1 MKPGITFCTW
11 MTFAV
16 LAVFFAGSAD
26 ADNVPLGYRYP
37 DEAPKQVDSPFAEP
51 PGLQDAVQFWRQVFG
66 VWRLNQFALH
76 DNVHLG
82 VVYDVIKLP
91 DVDGNGLTPEQKSS
105 VEWYVN
111 ALKDELQELEE
122 RVRFGAPLSDSQ
134 QRLFDLLVAHA
145 GEGAIYGASQ
155 RVRSQRGLRERFLRG
170 LEISGRYDRL
180 FRRIFREAHLPE
192 DLALLPHVES
202 SFVNHAQST
211 AGAVGMWQFMRST
224 ARRCLHLSRA
234 VDERFDPVFAARGAA
249 RYLAHAYDVL
259 GDWGLA
265 ITSYNHGIGGMVR
278 ASREFGPDLGRIVR
292 YYQGPAFGFAS
303 RNFYA
308 EFLAVRS
315 IIQNLP
321 DYFPEGVS
329 FEPPLR
335 HDLLRLTRPVSVTHL
350 ATAHGVERDTLAA
363 LNPAWTTTA
372 IKGHTLLP
380 AGIDVW
386 LPRGTL
392 ASASGFSDYGEP
404 VLMAG
409 GDLLPDQTPQASE
422 TDGRIITA
430 GLSDFTEESVSVRPR
445 LLVAPAP
452 VPPSDIVRTSAH
464 RKTAAKTANSGLKA
478 KSKQSPK
485 QAIRIHTVRRG
496 ESPRVIA
503 AKYGVGLRKLLTINA
518 ITKRT
523 VLRPGQ
529 KLRIPLSS
537 S

>member
-1 MKPGITFCTW
+1 MKPGIAFRTW
-11 MTFAV
+11 VTFAV
-16 LAVFFAGSAD
+16 LAMFFAGSAD
-26 ADNVPLGYRYP
+26 ADSLPLSYRYP
-37 DEAPKQVDSPFAEP
+37 DAARKQADSPFAEP
-51 PGLQDAVQFWRQVFG
+51 PGLQDAVQFWRQAFG

-91 DVDGNGLTPEQKSS
+91 DVDGDGLTPEHKAS
-105 VEWYVN
+105 VDWYVH
-111 ALKDELQELEE
+111 ALEDELRELEE
-122 RVRFGAPLSDSQ
+122 RVRFGATLSDSQ
-134 QRLFDLLVAHA
+134 QRLFDLLVTHA

-155 RVRSQRGLRERFLRG
+155 RVRSQRGLRERFLKG
-170 LEISGRYDRL
+170 LETSGRYDRL
-180 FRRIFREAHLPE
+180 FRRIFREADLPE

-202 SFVNHAQST
+202 SFTNHAQST
-211 AGAVGMWQFMRST
+211 AGAAGMWQFMRAT

-234 VDERFDPVFAARGAA
+234 VDERYDPVFAARGAA

-292 YYQGPAFGFAS
+292 YYQGSAFGFAS

-321 DYFPEGVS
+321 DFFPEGVF
-329 FEPPLR
+329 FEPPLK
-335 HDLLRLTRPVSVTHL
+335 HDLVRLTNAMPVSRL
-350 ATAHGVERDTLAA
+350 ALIHGVDRDTLAA
-363 LNPAWTTTA
+363 LNPAWTTAA
-372 IKGHTLLP
+372 IKGRTLLP

-386 LPRGTL
+386 LPSGTL
-392 ASASGFSDYGEP
+392 ARASGISSYEQP

-409 GDLLPDQTPQASE
+409 DDVLPDRSLQAGE
-422 TDGRIITA
+422 ADGRIVTA
-430 GLSDFTEESVSVRPR
+430 GLIDFAEEPASVRTH

-452 VPPSDIVRTSAH
+452 VPPEDIVKTSA
-464 RKTAAKTANSGLKA
+464 RGKAAAKKAKSALKA
-478 KSKQSPK
+478 KSKQPPK
-485 QAIRIHTVRRG
+485 QKLRVHIVRRG
-496 ESPRVIA
+496 ESPHLIA

-518 ITKRT
+518 ITQRT

-529 KLRIPLSS
+529 RLRIPLSS